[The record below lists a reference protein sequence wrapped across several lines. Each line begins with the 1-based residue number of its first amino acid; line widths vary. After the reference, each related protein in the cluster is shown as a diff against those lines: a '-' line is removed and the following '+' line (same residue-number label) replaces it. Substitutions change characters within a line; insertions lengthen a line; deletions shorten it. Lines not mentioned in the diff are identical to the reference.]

1 MLMPRPQRWKH
12 YINRSGERE
21 RKKNYVS
28 SRWKRL
34 KPLKGTSS
42 FSLSLS
48 PQRDRSVTRKLM
60 MTRAPVS
67 RSYSPGLV
75 VQIDVTVVPFE
86 GFRAIVDD
94 MDCRCRRIWEYIDEI
109 FNFFKSNDDD
119 KYDG

>member
-1 MLMPRPQRWKH
+1 
-12 YINRSGERE
+12 
-21 RKKNYVS
+21 
-28 SRWKRL
+28 
-34 KPLKGTSS
+34 
-42 FSLSLS
+42 
-48 PQRDRSVTRKLM
+48 M

-86 GFRAIVDD
+86 GFRDD

-119 KYDG
+119 KYDFWK

>member
-1 MLMPRPQRWKH
+1 
-12 YINRSGERE
+12 
-21 RKKNYVS
+21 
-28 SRWKRL
+28 
-34 KPLKGTSS
+34 
-42 FSLSLS
+42 
-48 PQRDRSVTRKLM
+48 M

-94 MDCRCRRIWEYIDEI
+94 MDACDCRCRSIWEYIDEI